1 MAAKMRF
8 CDQLSMNVSSSFKL
22 KKEKKL
28 QKAHIAYYEI
38 MHGNYESKTFSPYG
52 IYSERL
58 EFGQWTHK
66 NMTET
71 EREHTN
77 TQNHKQLMGLTYTG
91 RWNGCARSSKC
102 FNEIKPGSAA

>member
-1 MAAKMRF
+1 
-8 CDQLSMNVSSSFKL
+8 
-22 KKEKKL
+22 
-28 QKAHIAYYEI
+28 

-91 RWNGCARSSKC
+91 R
-102 FNEIKPGSAA
+102 